1 MSKMQTTV
9 LSAVLSAALSMAL
22 AMPAMAH
29 QGENH
34 QGGAAAKAAT
44 AVGTPADAQAAA
56 ATDVK
61 AEGTHDARTY
71 FTDTELLDQNGKRV
85 RFYSD
90 VLKDRV
96 VLINVVFTNCKDACP
111 LITRQL
117 VEVRDRMGERFGKD
131 VFFVSLSSD
140 AERDTPAALKAFAA
154 KQQADGP
161 GWIFLTG
168 KKADMDKVLARL
180 GQLGESAE
188 GHSTLLIAG
197 NVPAKRWSKIRPN
210 APTSAVAERLK
221 MLADGGLATAQP
233 AGR

>member
-1 MSKMQTTV
+1 MSILHTT
-9 LSAVLSAALSMAL
+9 LLAAVLAL
-22 AMPAMAH
+22 ATSLQAAAH
-29 QGENH
+29 QGAGH
-34 QGGAAAKAAT
+34 QGGASGKTAEPAAT
-44 AVGTPADAQAAA
+44 PVAS
-56 ATDVK
+56 DVK
-61 AEGTHDARTY
+61 AEGTRDARTY
-71 FTDTELLDQNGKRV
+71 FTDTELLDQNGQRL

-96 VLINVVFTNCKDACP
+96 VLINVVFTSCKDACP

-117 VEVRDRMGERFGKD
+117 TEVRDQLGERFGKE

-154 KQQADGP
+154 KQQADVP

-197 NVPAKRWSKIRPN
+197 NVPAKRWAKIRPN
-210 APTSAVAERLK
+210 APTAAIAERLK
-221 MLADGGLATAQP
+221 TLVDGGLAAAP
-233 AGR
+233 AGSAR

>member
-1 MSKMQTTV
+1 MSIMHTTV
-9 LSAVLSAALSMAL
+9 LAAALSMAL
-22 AMPAMAH
+22 AGPAMAH
-29 QGENH
+29 QGESH
-34 QGGAAAKAAT
+34 QG
-44 AVGTPADAQAAA
+44 QSHREAAA
-56 ATDVK
+56 APASAEVK

-71 FTDTELLDQNGKRV
+71 FTDTELLDQNAQRV

-90 VLKDRV
+90 VLKDRI
-96 VLINVVFTNCKDACP
+96 VLINVVYTSCKDACP

-117 VEVRDRMGERFGKD
+117 TEVRDRLGERFGKD

-180 GQLGESAE
+180 GQLGETAE

-197 NVPAKRWSKIRPN
+197 DVAAKRWSKIRPN
-210 APTSAVAERLK
+210 APTAAIAERLK
-221 MLADGGLATAQP
+221 MLTDGGLAAALP
-233 AGR
+233 ATR

>member
-1 MSKMQTTV
+1 MSILHTT
-9 LSAVLSAALSMAL
+9 LLAAVLAIATSLPAA
-22 AMPAMAH
+22 AH
-29 QGENH
+29 QGAGH
-34 QGGAAAKAAT
+34 PGGASGKNAE
-44 AVGTPADAQAAA
+44 PAAA
-56 ATDVK
+56 PVASDVK
-61 AEGTHDARTY
+61 AEGTRDARTY
-71 FTDTELLDQNGKRV
+71 FTDTELLDQNGQRL

-96 VLINVVFTNCKDACP
+96 VLINVVFTSCKDACP

-117 VEVRDRMGERFGKD
+117 TEVRDRLGERFGKE

-154 KQQADGP
+154 KQQADVP

-197 NVPAKRWSKIRPN
+197 NVPAKRWAKIRPN
-210 APTSAVAERLK
+210 APTAAIAERLK
-221 MLADGGLATAQP
+221 TLVDGGLAAAP
-233 AGR
+233 AGSAR